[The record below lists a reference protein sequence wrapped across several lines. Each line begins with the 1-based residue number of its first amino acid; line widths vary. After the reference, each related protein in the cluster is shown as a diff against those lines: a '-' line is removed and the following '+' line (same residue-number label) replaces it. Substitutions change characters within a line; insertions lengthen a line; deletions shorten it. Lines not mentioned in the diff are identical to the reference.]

1 MINTSDEKRLYS
13 EVIEYF
19 RVQAS
24 FQKEGKK
31 EDRLRLLQ
39 LAVTLPVTAERLLRK
54 NTGNTIDKLLPRKDI
69 ISLLFTR
76 SIDQM
81 GLLSMSVKNL
91 LMRCREL
98 GIAPSIILELE
109 KENRIFRIHNTDHYE
124 KR

>member
-54 NTGNTIDKLLPRKDI
+54 NTGNTIDKLLPRRDLVN
-69 ISLLFTR
+69 LLFTR
-76 SIDQM
+76 PKDQM
-81 GLLSMSVKNL
+81 SLLSRSSTNL
-91 LMRCREL
+91 IERCREL
-98 GIAPSIILELE
+98 KIAPSVILELE
-109 KENRIFRIHNTDHYE
+109 EEKLIFRIQNTDHYE
-124 KR
+124 R